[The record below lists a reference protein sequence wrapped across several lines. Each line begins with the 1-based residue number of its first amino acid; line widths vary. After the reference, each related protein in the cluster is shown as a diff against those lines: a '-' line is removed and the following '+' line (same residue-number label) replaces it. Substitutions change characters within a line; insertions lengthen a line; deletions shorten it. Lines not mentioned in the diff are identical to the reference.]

1 MKGFF
6 LPNVTVLRCLS
17 PPRCKR
23 ATANFFP
30 GIILCDGLHE
40 ASHRKGRGGG
50 GVGVGVEIQV
60 LPVASHI
67 PGVVGKEHTLQQ
79 I

>member
-1 MKGFF
+1 MMDCMK
-6 LPNVTVLRCLS
+6 
-17 PPRCKR
+17 PP
-23 ATANFFP
+23 
-30 GIILCDGLHE
+30 I
-40 ASHRKGRGGG
+40 GRGGGG